1 MNFMSIIGITDK
13 VEFNTNDESTANVY
27 LKVDNVYYKSR
38 LDQLEYQIIPIRL
51 NKQIF
56 KKELKFLKPG
66 AIIGIKG
73 RIEYVDSQ
81 MQLIGE
87 RIKIF

>member
-1 MNFMSIIGITDK
+1 MNFMSIIGIVDAIK
-13 VEFNTNDESTANVY
+13 LNAKDECNANVY

-66 AIIGIKG
+66 VIIGIKG

-81 MQLIGE
+81 IQLIGE